1 VSAGAASAHPTRA
14 PVAIVV
20 GCLLL
25 RLLLAL
31 GTDAYPDEAYYW
43 TWSQH
48 PQLAYFDH
56 PALIAWSI
64 SFFGLRAGAVLWGAL
79 TLGGVHRLTT
89 QLGGTCEQA
98 WWATAL
104 FASTPAAALLGS
116 LSTPDA
122 PLLAFWVW
130 TLVALTAGRPLLT
143 GLLWGLAMLS
153 KYNGLL
159 LAVPV
164 LAVFFRRPLHLLA
177 CTTIAL
183 ALNSPTIVWNARN
196 GWQGFHFQLW
206 HGLESG
212 GGGAWS
218 LLEYAGGQL
227 AMAGPLLAGL
237 VAWWVARG
245 RPRPELKLATIVPLV
260 LFGVAAWRARGEA
273 NWAAAAWPSACAGL
287 ALTAPR
293 GWKHA
298 ALALNLAMLAVL
310 TPLLVFPPRVL
321 WGAPHVRNLHDWS
334 VLERVAR
341 EQVPVFSGRY
351 QLSALAAFYT
361 HLPSTTLGGRRSQF
375 DLWPAPTLAPG
386 SDAVWISEHSDEPP
400 AELVERFEAVTEL
413 DWPMSARARV
423 LHPLRLF
430 RLRQRK

>member
-1 VSAGAASAHPTRA
+1 MNAVAGPTRA
-14 PVAIVV
+14 PVAIVAF
-20 GCLLL
+20 CLLL
-25 RLLLAL
+25 RLLLAF

-56 PALIAWSI
+56 PALIAFSI
-64 SFFGLRAGAVLWGAL
+64 ALFGLRTGALLWGAL
-79 TLGGVHRLTT
+79 TLGGVHRLTF
-89 QLGGTCEQA
+89 QLGGTREQA

-116 LSTPDA
+116 FSTPDA

-130 TLVALTAGRPLLT
+130 TLVALTAGRPVLT
-143 GLLWGLAMLS
+143 GLLWGLTMLS

-159 LAVPV
+159 LALPV
-164 LAVFFRRPLHLLA
+164 LAVFFRRPLHLFVSTA
-177 CTTIAL
+177 IAL
-183 ALNSPTIVWNARN
+183 VLNSPTILWNARN
-196 GWQGFHFQLW
+196 GWEGFRFQLW

-218 LLEYAGGQL
+218 LLEYAFGQL

-237 VAWWVARG
+237 VAWWLATGRAR
-245 RPRPELKLATIVPLV
+245 PMLKLATVVPLV
-260 LFGVAAWRARGEA
+260 LFAFAAWRAHGEA
-273 NWAAAAWPSACAGL
+273 NWAAAAWLSASAGL
-287 ALTAPR
+287 ALTPPSR
-293 GWKHA
+293 WKHA
-298 ALALNLAMLAVL
+298 ALALNLAVLAVL

-321 WGAPHVRNLHDWS
+321 WGAPHVRNLHDWP

-341 EQVPVFSGRY
+341 EQVPVFTGRY

-361 HLPSTTLGGRRSQF
+361 HLPATTLGGRRSQF
-375 DLWPAPTLAPG
+375 DLWPTPELAPG
-386 SDAVWISEHSDEPP
+386 SDAVWISQSGDGPP

-413 DWPMSARARV
+413 DWAMPERAQV

-430 RLRQRK
+430 RLQRLK